1 MKQSRRVRVGG
12 RVGVVAAVSA
22 LAVAG
27 TSLAPAVASGAA
39 APKGRV
45 VATNLDNPRG
55 LSFGASG
62 VLYVAEAGHGGPV
75 CLGPGP
81 EGSPLCA
88 GLTGAVSR
96 VRHDGR
102 VVRLVTGL
110 VSAADPK
117 GQSAEGPVSVS
128 SRHGRVYALI
138 GESARGLPPKTP
150 TSPVL
155 TAARQQLGRQIRL
168 TGHGRYTP
176 VAPVGDIDYLWSA
189 AHKKLNP
196 QFPDANPNAILAVAG
211 GAYVAD
217 AGANTL
223 DWVSSTG
230 KVKVLAYLN
239 VPKGAPV
246 DSVPTCLAKG
256 PDGALYIGE
265 LLGGYLTAGH
275 ARVWRYSH
283 GTARVWKTG
292 LTAVNGCGFDSRGN
306 FYATEI
312 FAHGLTSGSPI
323 GALVQVA
330 KNGHRSIWGAGQLFA
345 PSGFAF
351 RGDDVYVSNWSV
363 MPAKNP
369 GGPTGQIIKFDVG

>member
-1 MKQSRRVRVGG
+1 VRGSG
-12 RVGVVAAVSA
+12 RVGVVGAASV

-39 APKGRV
+39 TPKGKV
-45 VATNLDNPRG
+45 VAVNLDNPRG

-62 VLYVAEAGHGGPV
+62 VLYVAEAGHGGPL

-81 EGSPLCA
+81 EGSPLCV

-96 VRHDGR
+96 VRSDGR

-110 VSAADPK
+110 VSTADPK
-117 GQSAEGPVSVS
+117 GQAAEGPVSVS
-128 SRHGRVYALI
+128 ARHGRVYALI
-138 GESARGLPPKTP
+138 GESAHGLPPKTP
-150 TSPVL
+150 TGPVL
-155 TAARQQLGRQIRL
+155 KAARQQLGRQIRL

-196 QFPDANPNAILAVAG
+196 QFPDANPNAVLAVAG

-230 KVKVLAYLN
+230 KVRVLAYLN

-246 DSVPTCLAKG
+246 DSVPTCVAKG
-256 PDGALYIGE
+256 QDGALYVGE

-312 FAHGLTSGSPI
+312 FAEGLTSGSPV
-323 GALVQVA
+323 GALVRVA
-330 KNGHRSIWGAGQLFA
+330 TNGHRTVWGAGQLFA
-345 PSGFAF
+345 PSGFAY
-351 RGDDVYVSNWSV
+351 RDGQVYVSNWSV

-369 GGPTGQIIKFDVG
+369 GGPTGQIIKFKIS

>member
-1 MKQSRRVRVGG
+1 MKRSLRVRVSG
-12 RVGVVAAVSA
+12 RVGVVGAVTA
-22 LAVAG
+22 LVAAG
-27 TSLAPAVASGAA
+27 TSLAPALASGVAT
-39 APKGRV
+39 PKGRV
-45 VATNLDNPRG
+45 LASNLDNPRG

-62 VLYVAEAGHGGPV
+62 VLYVAEAGHGGRL

-102 VVRLVTGL
+102 VIRLVTGL
-110 VSAADPK
+110 ISTADPK
-117 GQSAEGPVSVS
+117 GQSAEGPVSVA
-128 SRHGRVYALI
+128 SRHGRVYAVI
-138 GESARGLPPKTP
+138 GESAHGLPPKTP

-196 QFPDANPNAILAVAG
+196 QFPDANPNAILVVAG

-230 KVKVLAYLN
+230 KVKVLAYLG

-283 GTARVWKTG
+283 GAARVWKTG
-292 LTAVNGCGFDSRGN
+292 FTAVNGCGFDSRGN

-312 FAHGLTSGSPI
+312 FAHGLTSGSPV

-330 KNGHRSIWGAGQLFA
+330 KNGHRSAWGAGQLYA
-345 PSGFAF
+345 PSGFAS
-351 RGDDVYVSNWSV
+351 RGADVYVSNWSV
-363 MPAKNP
+363 MPARNP
-369 GGPTGQIIKFDVG
+369 GGPTGQIIMFDVG

>member
-1 MKQSRRVRVGG
+1 VKPSGRVQGRG
-12 RVGVVAAVSA
+12 RVGVVAAMSV

-39 APKGRV
+39 TPKGRV
-45 VATNLDNPRG
+45 VAANLDNPRG

-62 VLYVAEAGHGGPV
+62 VLYVAEAGHGGPL
-75 CLGPGP
+75 CLAPGP
-81 EGSPLCA
+81 EGSPLCV

-96 VRHDGR
+96 VRSDGR

-110 VSAADPK
+110 VSTADAK
-117 GQSAEGPVSVS
+117 GQAAEGPVSVS
-128 SRHGRVYALI
+128 ARHGRVYAVI

-150 TSPVL
+150 TGPVM
-155 TAARQQLGRQIRL
+155 TAARHQLGRQIRL

-223 DWVSSTG
+223 DWVSSAG
-230 KVKVLAYLN
+230 MVKVLAYLN

-246 DSVPTCLAKG
+246 DSVPTCVAKG

-265 LLGGYLTAGH
+265 LLGGYLIPGH

-312 FAHGLTSGSPI
+312 FANGLTSGSPI
-323 GALVQVA
+323 GALVQIA

-345 PSGFAF
+345 PSGFAVKD
-351 RGDDVYVSNWSV
+351 DDVYVSNWSV
-363 MPAKNP
+363 MPAKNL
-369 GGPTGQIIKFDVG
+369 GGPTGQVMTFDIG